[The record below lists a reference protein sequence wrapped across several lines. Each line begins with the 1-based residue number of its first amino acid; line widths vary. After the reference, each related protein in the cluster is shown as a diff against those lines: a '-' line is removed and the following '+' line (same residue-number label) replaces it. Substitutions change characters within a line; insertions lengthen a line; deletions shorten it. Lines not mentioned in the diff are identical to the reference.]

1 MHKQKQKTSIKLCN
15 NYIHTLFTLNLH
27 IFLYNSIDKL
37 YKGGI
42 LKLQVKEALFMKKSL
57 YSLMLRDGIVRE
69 VDRAAHRAGLTR
81 SGMIN
86 KILAEYFGYA
96 TPETR
101 RRDIFSSLL
110 GLLEADESFFINSG
124 IEDSLFALRSSL
136 RFKYNPTVKYSIA
149 VYPEAG
155 EYFGEL
161 RAQLRS
167 QNAELISSLD
177 IFFAMWQRLEDAYFG
192 ARLSEFGGGKFIRRL
207 RAPEGASAESLGKSA
222 AGYIRL
228 LNRAINAYFEVYP
241 DVDAAFGYI
250 SKIYGDYINKG
261 KELV

>member
-1 MHKQKQKTSIKLCN
+1 MHT
-15 NYIHTLFTLNLH
+15 
-27 IFLYNSIDKL
+27 
-37 YKGGI
+37 
-42 LKLQVKEALFMKKSL
+42 KEALFMKKSL

-69 VDRAAHRAGLTR
+69 VDRAAHRSGLTR

-86 KILAEYFGYA
+86 KILAEYFGFA

-136 RFKYNPTVKYSIA
+136 RLKYNPTVRYSIA
-149 VYPEAG
+149 VYPETG

-161 RAQLRS
+161 RANLRS

-177 IFFAMWQRLEDAYFG
+177 VFFAMWQRLEDAYFG

-207 RAPEGASAESLGKSA
+207 RATDGAGAEALGKAA

-228 LNRAINAYFEVYP
+228 LNRAINAYYEVYP

>member
-1 MHKQKQKTSIKLCN
+1 
-15 NYIHTLFTLNLH
+15 
-27 IFLYNSIDKL
+27 
-37 YKGGI
+37 
-42 LKLQVKEALFMKKSL
+42 
-57 YSLMLRDGIVRE
+57 MLRDGIVRE
-69 VDRAAHRAGLTR
+69 VDRAAHHAGLTR

-110 GLLEADESFFINSG
+110 TLLESDESFFINSG

-149 VYPEAG
+149 VYPDSG

-161 RAQLRS
+161 RAVLRS

-177 IFFAMWQRLEDAYFG
+177 VFFALWQRLEDSYFG
-192 ARLSEFGGGKFIRRL
+192 VRLSDFGGGKLTRRL
-207 RAPEGASAESLGKSA
+207 RMPEGATAEALGKSA

-228 LNRAINAYFEVYP
+228 LNRAINAYYEAYP

-250 SKIYGDYINKG
+250 SRIYGEYINKG